1 LQRACAL
8 DGIGK
13 PSDVEAAMR
22 PRYLAFPVHDPPPGV
37 LRRASGCWEGRSA
50 GLDDFDFYGHQLS
63 AHVLPEA
70 CVGAHAH
77 AVDGDD
83 VPVRHFGM
91 VLEWSAWEAL
101 RDRLAGAGL
110 PFLIRPHVRFQGKV
124 GEQATLF
131 VRDPSGNALEFKSF
145 RDDALPAR

>member
-1 LQRACAL
+1 MPAPCFH
-8 DGIGK
+8 
-13 PSDVEAAMR
+13 
-22 PRYLAFPVHDPPPGV
+22 LAFPV
-37 LRRASGCWEGRSA
+37 LELESTRRFYGGLLGCREGRSA
-50 GLDDFDFYGHQLS
+50 EDWVDFDFYGHQLS

-70 CVGAHAH
+70 CGGAEAH

-91 VLEWSAWEAL
+91 VLEWNAWEAL
-101 RDRLAGAGL
+101 RERLEGSGVA
-110 PFLIRPHVRFQGKV
+110 FLIRPHLRFEGRV

-145 RDDALPAR
+145 RDPARIFARG